1 MPITIRP
8 FEPGDVPR
16 VAELRRRVFRRS
28 RRTGPGEL
36 ERYFHVTFFENP
48 WRDPDLPGWVGDED
62 GAVVGFVGVIP
73 RPLARGGEAL
83 KGAVV
88 SQFFVAPER
97 RGFVGVRL
105 LQRVMAGP
113 QDLLY
118 HDVVTAD
125 VARLWELVGGSVAH
139 ACGFAWT
146 RPLRPAR
153 HAAAKLGSAPLVRG
167 ARLAARPLLEAI
179 DSLAARTAPRAG
191 PPCTAEPL
199 ADLTLIV
206 DALPEL
212 APPRAIRPVYDADRL
227 EWLLA
232 RAGER
237 WSGRRIER
245 QVVRAEGGAVAG
257 WFLYLSAGGG
267 TADLLQA
274 HAAPGR
280 HADVLRHL
288 FRHAHRAGAI
298 AVRGR
303 LDAAFLDDLHAAGV
317 SWERASP
324 GILFHAR
331 DPGLLAAALR
341 GDALLSGLDGGWWL
355 DF

>member
-1 MPITIRP
+1 MPITLRP
-8 FEPGDVPR
+8 FGPGDVPC
-16 VAELRRRVFRRS
+16 VAELRRRVFRRG

-36 ERYFHVTFFENP
+36 ERYLQEIFFENP
-48 WRDPDLPGWVGDED
+48 WRDPGLPGWVADED

-83 KGAVV
+83 RGAVV

-105 LQRVMAGP
+105 LQKVMAGA

-118 HDVVTAD
+118 HDVVSPD

-153 HAAAKLGSAPLVRG
+153 HAAARLGSAPLVRG
-167 ARLAARPLLEAI
+167 ARLMARPLLGVI
-179 DSLAARTAPRAG
+179 DALAAPAVLRAE

-199 ADLTLIV
+199 ADLRLIV

-212 APPRAIRPVYDADRL
+212 VSPRAIRPVYDADRL
-227 EWLLA
+227 KWLLA
-232 RAGER
+232 RAEER

-245 QVVRAEGGAVAG
+245 QVVRAEDGAPAG
-257 WFLYLSAGGG
+257 WFLYLTAGGG

-288 FRHAHRAGAI
+288 FRHAHRTGAI

-303 LDAAFLDDLHAAGV
+303 LDPAFQDDLHAAGV

-324 GILFHAR
+324 GILVHAR
-331 DPGLLAAALR
+331 DPDLLAAVLR